1 MSHETGAAR
10 ARGDRSEVRDVDVE
24 HRTYTK
30 PAKTSAAAAFALAL
44 GTAALVGVLSVV
56 LSPIGLVL
64 GIVGIILGFVGIR
77 AAKKVG
83 VTGRGVA
90 IAGLVLSAVVVLLG
104 ALAAV
109 GVTTLL
115 NNESAVQRL
124 ETQVEKLRDNLPKD
138 VDLPSK

>member
-1 MSHETGAAR
+1 M
-10 ARGDRSEVRDVDVE
+10 
-24 HRTYTK
+24 
-30 PAKTSAAAAFALAL
+30 
-44 GTAALVGVLSVV
+44 
-56 LSPIGLVL
+56 L

-90 IAGLVLSAVVVLLG
+90 IAGLVLSAVAVLLG

-138 VDLPSK
+138 VDLPSR